1 MTPEISGSLARGR
14 GAVANTQTYAA
25 ACRRLG
31 LTALS
36 AERIAELYDAEDGM
50 RPDTLDADAAA
61 LTAAAAAA
69 QDALASAHA
78 ASGLLA
84 QAWMGRT
91 GGAATDVLRGQ
102 CASAVHLIGGLRAA
116 AGTLRTLRALL
127 EDLMQIKADT
137 AVSID
142 DRRSAERGR
151 WLAHASAVLA
161 GVPDE
166 SALDTVRRE
175 IAPYVNSDITGQWVP
190 AMLRCSDAVHAAY
203 ADAVSSLSAYAPL
216 RVETPA
222 AVSGIRAVHT
232 AGGREAAPAAPPIAT
247 PAVTP
252 AATPTATP
260 SVTPAAAPSA
270 TPPVPPVIPP
280 ASEAALPGG
289 IGGAWSP
296 ATPWSSIAAPD
307 RPRRRARANVTEHD
321 DTDRTK
327 DATDAENVVEEK
339 DAADVVPAPA
349 EPGPPPGAPEPRPTE
364 PESAAVEPIPL
375 PDTAA
380 PLAAE
385 APDAA
390 PADERTPC
398 EIAADEL
405 PQVGG

>member
-1 MTPEISGSLARGR
+1 MSGSLARGR
-14 GAVANTQTYAA
+14 GAVANIQTYVA
-25 ACRRLG
+25 ACRSLG

-50 RPDTLDADAAA
+50 RPDTLDADASA

-69 QDALASAHA
+69 QDVLASAHA

-84 QAWMGRT
+84 QAWTGRT

-102 CASAVHLIGGLRAA
+102 CASAAHLIGGLRAA
-116 AGTLRTLRALL
+116 AGTLRTLRSRLEALV
-127 EDLMQIKADT
+127 QTKADT

-142 DRRSAERGR
+142 DRHSAERGR

-161 GVPDE
+161 GAPDE

-190 AMLRCSDAVHAAY
+190 AMLRCSDAVRAAY

-222 AVSGIRAVHT
+222 PVSGSRAVHT
-232 AGGREAAPAAPPIAT
+232 AGGRVAAPTA
-247 PAVTP
+247 TP
-252 AATPTATP
+252 AATPATPAATP
-260 SVTPAAAPSA
+260 SVTP
-270 TPPVPPVIPP
+270 PVPPAIPSAP
-280 ASEAALPGG
+280 EAALPGG

-307 RPRRRARANVTEHD
+307 TARGIAKREVPESKD
-321 DTDRTK
+321 FDAAVEDEDEDAADTDRNE
-327 DATDAENVVEEK
+327 DAE
-339 DAADVVPAPA
+339 DVTVARDGTAVA
-349 EPGPPPGAPEPRPTE
+349 EPEPSPGAPVPLTE
-364 PESAAVEPIPL
+364 PEPSAVQPIP

-385 APDAA
+385 EPNST

-405 PQVGG
+405 PKVGG

>member
-1 MTPEISGSLARGR
+1 MTPETSGSLARGR
-14 GAVANTQTYAA
+14 GAVANTQTYVA

-36 AERIAELYDAEDGM
+36 AERVAELYDAEDGM

-61 LTAAAAAA
+61 LTAAAAATR
-69 QDALASAHA
+69 DALASAHA
-78 ASGLLA
+78 ASGVLA
-84 QAWMGRT
+84 QAWTGRT

-102 CASAVHLIGGLRAA
+102 CASAAHLVGGLRDA
-116 AGTLRTLRALL
+116 AGALRTLRSRL
-127 EDLMQIKADT
+127 EALMQTKADT

-142 DRRSAERGR
+142 DRHSAERGR

-175 IAPYVNSDITGQWVP
+175 IAPYVNTDITGQWVP

-222 AVSGIRAVHT
+222 AISGGRAVHS
-232 AGGREAAPAAPPIAT
+232 AGGRVAA
-247 PAVTP
+247 P

-260 SVTPAAAPSA
+260 TTTPAAAPSV

-280 ASEAALPGG
+280 ASPPVADAALPGG

-296 ATPWSSIAAPD
+296 ATPWSSITAPD
-307 RPRRRARANVTEHD
+307 RPPRKARAKVTEHD
-321 DTDRTK
+321 DTDPTK
-327 DATDAENVVEEK
+327 DATDAENVVEDK
-339 DAADVVPAPA
+339 DAADVVPEPA
-349 EPGPPPGAPEPRPTE
+349 EPGPPPGAPVPAPAE
-364 PESAAVEPIPL
+364 PEPAAVEPIPL
-375 PDTAA
+375 PDAAA

-385 APDAA
+385 APDATPA
-390 PADERTPC
+390 DEPADERTPC

>member
-14 GAVANTQTYAA
+14 GAVTNTQTYVA

-61 LTAAAAAA
+61 LAAAAAAA

-78 ASGLLA
+78 ASGVLA
-84 QAWMGRT
+84 QAWTGRT

-102 CASAVHLIGGLRAA
+102 CASAAHLIGGLRAA
-116 AGTLRTLRALL
+116 AGTLRTLRSRL
-127 EDLMQIKADT
+127 EDLVQIKADA

-142 DRRSAERGR
+142 DRHSAERGR

-161 GVPDE
+161 GAPDE

-190 AMLRCSDAVHAAY
+190 AMLRCSDAVRAAY

-222 AVSGIRAVHT
+222 AVSGTRAVHT
-232 AGGREAAPAAPPIAT
+232 AGGRVAAPAATPAT
-247 PAVTP
+247 PA
-252 AATPTATP
+252 ATP
-260 SVTPAAAPSA
+260 SVTP
-270 TPPVPPVIPP
+270 PVPPAVPSAP
-280 ASEAALPGG
+280 EAAFPGG
-289 IGGAWSP
+289 IGGTWSP

-307 RPRRRARANVTEHD
+307 TARGIAKREVPGSKDVDAAVED
-321 DTDRTK
+321 EDEDAADTDRNE
-327 DATDAENVVEEK
+327 DAE
-339 DAADVVPAPA
+339 DVTVARDGTAVA
-349 EPGPPPGAPEPRPTE
+349 EPEPSPGAPVPLTE
-364 PESAAVEPIPL
+364 PEPSAVQPIP
-375 PDTAA
+375 PDKTAA

-385 APDAA
+385 APDAT
-390 PADERTPC
+390 PVDERTPC